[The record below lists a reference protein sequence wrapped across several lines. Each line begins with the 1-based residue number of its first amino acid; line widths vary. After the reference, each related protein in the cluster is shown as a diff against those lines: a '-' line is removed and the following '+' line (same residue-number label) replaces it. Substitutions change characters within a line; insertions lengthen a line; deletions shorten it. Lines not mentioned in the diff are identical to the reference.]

1 MTDPTILE
9 FGNKDSKIILI
20 QPIDEHDNEEI
31 KNEYH
36 LIKEMTSID
45 FRLIAIKVNDWNKDL
60 SPWKATAVFG
70 KEDFGDGANLTLEKI
85 LEMIENDKRYYLG
98 GYSLAGLF
106 SLWAAYQ
113 TDRFNGI
120 VASSASVWFEHF
132 LEYMQENKIKTK
144 SVYLSLGNK
153 EAKTKNKVM
162 ATVAD
167 KMSEC
172 YELLKESN
180 VDCTFQWNQGN
191 HFKDAS
197 LRTAKG
203 FAWLLEKEK
212 KIIF

>member
-1 MTDPTILE
+1 
-9 FGNKDSKIILI
+9 
-20 QPIDEHDNEEI
+20 
-31 KNEYH
+31 
-36 LIKEMTSID
+36 
-45 FRLIAIKVNDWNKDL
+45 
-60 SPWKATAVFG
+60 
-70 KEDFGDGANLTLEKI
+70 
-85 LEMIENDKRYYLG
+85 MIENDKRYYLG

-144 SVYLSLGNK
+144 SVYLSLGDK

-212 KIIF
+212 